1 MYVWCFT
8 LNLEKK
14 KEKSNAQS
22 QISTVDGALP
32 EPYIL
37 QVYKKLYIKPTN
49 YSGPHLNIQMP
60 QNNNNNNKNKQKT
73 PNTKRNLTSTKHT
86 PPSHVTND
94 VYL

>member
-14 KEKSNAQS
+14 KDNSNAQC
-22 QISTVDGALP
+22 QISTADGAIP

-37 QVYKKLYIKPTN
+37 QVYQKLYSKPTN

-60 QNNNNNNKNKQKT
+60 QNNNNKKKM